1 MIEMQ
6 NRLCILASDFPS
18 EGRPVYVF
26 VEQLVIALA
35 DLGMQVSV
43 VAPQNPIKALLRKAK
58 LLPKR
63 QTNETPNGNR
73 YKVFRPNQLSFGNGK
88 EWLYRIAERYN
99 KKTLNS
105 CVKEIN
111 PEILYGHFWH
121 NANKLKD
128 YAVNNKKP
136 LFVACG
142 EGDNALEE
150 LLESLS
156 SQEKEKLVDAVK
168 GVISVSTEN
177 KRKCLDYGLAIDDD
191 IIVLPNAADTSLFHP
206 MPRNDQLRKELNVA
220 HDDFLILFVGGFVH
234 RKGCGILAKAIDK
247 LADEHIKVIF
257 VGAPLHGDVDD
268 PVCKGIV
275 YKGTVSH
282 ILLSAYYAAADIFVL
297 PTQKEGCSN
306 AIVEALAM
314 GVPVISSIGSFND
327 DILNEKNSIR
337 VNPLDVG
344 VLAEAIHRL
353 KNDVELYASIK
364 EYSIEHSGLHSIVLR
379 ANKIVQFINQQVEKG

>member
-1 MIEMQ
+1 MQ
-6 NRLCILASDFPS
+6 KRLCVLASDFPS

-35 DLGMQVSV
+35 DLGVQVSV
-43 VAPQNPIKALLRKAK
+43 VAPQNPIKALFRKTAV
-58 LLPKR
+58 LPKK

-73 YKVFRPNQLSFGNGK
+73 YMVYRPNQLSFGNGK

-99 KKTLNS
+99 KRTLNS

-128 YAVNNKKP
+128 YAINCQKP

-156 SQEKEKLVDAVK
+156 SQEKQKLIHAVK

-177 KRKCLDYGLAIDDD
+177 KRKCLEYGLALEDD

-206 MPRNDQLRKELNVA
+206 MPRNNQLREKLKVA
-220 HDDFLILFVGGFVH
+220 DDDFLLLFVGGFVK
-234 RKGCGILAKAIDK
+234 RKGCGILAKAINK
-247 LADEHIKVIF
+247 LADEHIKIIF
-257 VGAPLHGDVDD
+257 AGAPLHGDVDD
-268 PVCKGIV
+268 PMSQGIV
-275 YKGTVSH
+275 YKGTITH
-282 ILLSAYYAAADIFVL
+282 NLLPAYYAAADAFVL

-314 GVPVISSIGSFND
+314 GVPVISSVGAFND

-337 VNPLDVG
+337 VNPLDVDD
-344 VLAEAIHRL
+344 LAEAIRRL
-353 KNDVELYASIK
+353 KNDVELYESIRK
-364 EYSIEHSGLHSIVLR
+364 FSIEQAGQHSIALR
-379 ANKIVQFINQQVEKG
+379 AHKIVRFINQQVEKG